1 MPLPVNPAKPDWSNK
16 EQVQK
21 YMDEKADYNFALQS
35 MTQAK
40 AEESA
45 TRSNI
50 SKSEHDAMMIIAN
63 NMKA

>member
-16 EQVQK
+16 EDVQK
-21 YMDEKADYNFALQS
+21 YMDEKQDYNFALQNMMQVRS
-35 MTQAK
+35 
-40 AEESA
+40 EESA

-63 NMKA
+63 NMKT